1 MVAERRERKAA
12 PSTWVQP
19 EPAGKG
25 KPVGSKKKSPAKK
38 KQQQP
43 VKSSVNATTAVTAPV
58 NNVAPASAIETAV
71 NLQDESIYGGQQQ
84 QQVYGQQGNDGDE
97 MSLENGTASTT
108 QLKGGAGPIETE
120 TGEQL
125 FCICLGVDNG
135 TPMIFCEACENW

>member
-12 PSTWVQP
+12 PTTWVPP

-25 KPVGSKKKSPAKK
+25 KAVGRKRAPAKK
-38 KQQQP
+38 K
-43 VKSSVNATTAVTAPV
+43 TAVSVRSAGS
-58 NNVAPASAIETAV
+58 VAPPGVAGAVLPPVAAAAAVAVAEQDDDQDMQLREEAHGEQGEETV
-71 NLQDESIYGGQQQ
+71 QQ
-84 QQVYGQQGNDGDE
+84 
-97 MSLENGTASTT
+97 LEDVARPA
-108 QLKGGAGPIETE
+108 LKGGAGPVETD

>member
-12 PSTWVQP
+12 PTSWVQP

-25 KPVGSKKKSPAKK
+25 KPVGSKKKAPAKK
-38 KQQQP
+38 KQPQQQP
-43 VKSSVNATTAVTAPV
+43 VKPLSATAPAQPVASSSVSATPVT
-58 NNVAPASAIETAV
+58 
-71 NLQDESIYGGQQQ
+71 LQDESMYAAQGQQEQ
-84 QQVYGQQGNDGDE
+84 GYGQHGDGDD
-97 MSLENGTASTT
+97 MSLEDGSASTT

-125 FCICLGVDNG
+125 FCICMGVDNG